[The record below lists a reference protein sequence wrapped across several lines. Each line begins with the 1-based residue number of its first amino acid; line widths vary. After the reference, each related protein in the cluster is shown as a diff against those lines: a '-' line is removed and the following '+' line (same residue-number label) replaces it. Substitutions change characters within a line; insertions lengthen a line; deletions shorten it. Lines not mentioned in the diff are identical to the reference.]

1 MAIFKAFLN
10 ARKSFYPNNNDR
22 NIEENK
28 MTLESNKI
36 LGGIGAILMF
46 VGVLPQV
53 NYIGI
58 IEIIGLILV
67 LVALHNLSNYYKE
80 GGIFRHAIYGV
91 AVAVVG
97 AIIVGVLAIA
107 VVLSNIQDLITQL
120 YPGWNGD
127 WSTLQ
132 NMTPNTTNIDPT
144 NIFPLIGGLL
154 IVLVIAWVFS
164 IIAAFFIYRSLKQVS
179 NKSNVGLFGT
189 AGIILLI
196 GAVIPGIGVILM
208 WISALILAIAFFTL
222 KPQEQTIATATS
234 PPPPPII

>member
-1 MAIFKAFLN
+1 
-10 ARKSFYPNNNDR
+10 
-22 NIEENK
+22 
-28 MTLESNKI
+28 MTLESSKI

-46 VGVLPQV
+46 IGVLPTI
-53 NYIGI
+53 NYLGI

-67 LVALHNLSNYYKE
+67 LVALHSLANYYRE
-80 GGIFRHAIYGV
+80 GGIFRHAVYGV

-97 AIIVGVLAIA
+97 GIITGVLAVA
-107 VVLSNIQDLITQL
+107 VVLSNIKDLLTQV

-132 NMTPNTTNIDPT
+132 GMTPNTTNFDVST
-144 NIFPLIGGLL
+144 IFPLISGLL
-154 IVLVIAWVFS
+154 VVLVLVWVVT

-179 NKSNVGLFGT
+179 NKSNTGLFGT

-196 GAVIPGIGVILM
+196 GAIIPIIGLILM

-222 KPQEQTIATATS
+222 KPQQPPMATATS
-234 PPPPPII
+234 PPPQTV

>member
-1 MAIFKAFLN
+1 
-10 ARKSFYPNNNDR
+10 
-22 NIEENK
+22 
-28 MTLESNKI
+28 MTLESSKT

-46 VGVLPQV
+46 VGVLPTI

-67 LVALHNLSNYYKE
+67 LFALRNLANHYRE
-80 GGIFRHAIYGV
+80 EDIFRHALYGV

-97 AIIVGVLAIA
+97 AIIVGVLVVA
-107 VVLSNIQDLITQL
+107 VVLSNIKDLVTQL

-132 NMTPNTTNIDPT
+132 GMTANTTNFDPT

-154 IVLVIAWVFS
+154 VVLVIAWVFA
-164 IIAAFFIYRSLKQVS
+164 IIASFFIYRSLKQLS
-179 NKSNVGLFGT
+179 SKSNMGFFGT
-189 AGIILLI
+189 AGLILLI
-196 GAVIPGIGVILM
+196 GAFIPIIGLILM

-222 KPQEQTIATATS
+222 KPQEQPIATANST
-234 PPPPPII
+234 PPPPTI

>member
-1 MAIFKAFLN
+1 
-10 ARKSFYPNNNDR
+10 
-22 NIEENK
+22 
-28 MTLESNKI
+28 MTLESGKT

-46 VGVLPQV
+46 VGVLPTI

-67 LVALHNLSNYYKE
+67 LVALRSLSNSYRE
-80 GGIFRHAIYGV
+80 EGIFRHALYGV

-97 AIIVGVLAIA
+97 AIIVGVLAVA
-107 VVLSNIQDLITQL
+107 VVLSNIKDLVTQL

-132 NMTPNTTNIDPT
+132 DMTANVTNFDPT

-154 IVLVIAWVFS
+154 VVLVLAWVFA
-164 IIAAFFIYRSLKQVS
+164 IIASFFIYRSLKQVS
-179 NKSNVGLFGT
+179 SKSNIGFFGT
-189 AGIILLI
+189 AGLILLF
-196 GAVIPGIGVILM
+196 GAVIPIIGLILM

-222 KPQEQTIATATS
+222 KPQEQPIAVANS
-234 PPPPPII
+234 PPPPQTI